1 MISPPL
7 PELQQLARN
16 VIESEG
22 MELVELQYKI
32 GRSRSLLRIL
42 IDKKGGVTLGDCEN
56 ISRQLAAILDVKDLL
71 KQAYVLEVG
80 SPGVDRPLKT
90 DRDYERSLGRRIHVW
105 LSGSRPEEVIGK
117 LVHQTATEVWV
128 DVDGQ
133 VRTIPKNLAIQARQE
148 IELGQSKAGG
158 KKRKRKV

>member
-7 PELQQLARN
+7 AELQQLARRL
-16 VIESEG
+16 IESEG
-22 MELVELQYKI
+22 MELVELEYKV

-56 ISRQLAAILDVKDLL
+56 ISRQLGALLDVRDLL
-71 KQAYVLEVG
+71 KQAYVLEVS

-90 DRDYERSLGRRIHVW
+90 DRDYERSLGKKIQIW
-105 LSGSRPEEVIGK
+105 LAGSKSEQLTGK

-133 VRTIPKNLAIQARQE
+133 VKTVPKNQVTTARQE
-148 IELGQSKAGG
+148 IEVGQPKPGG
-158 KKRKRKV
+158 KKKKLKG